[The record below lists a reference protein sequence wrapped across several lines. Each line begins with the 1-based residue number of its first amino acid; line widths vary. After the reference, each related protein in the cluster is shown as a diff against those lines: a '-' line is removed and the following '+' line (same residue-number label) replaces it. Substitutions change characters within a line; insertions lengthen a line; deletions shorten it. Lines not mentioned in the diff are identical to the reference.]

1 MIWHHDNP
9 SSKSNKPV
17 WSFSQAKNCP
27 SVQSEIPS
35 FDEPK
40 IRTDRVRLKHINN
53 HTKKEK
59 TMKFNPGIES
69 LARAAA
75 RRPWVTVGIWIAV
88 LAAALVIVFTLLGGA
103 LTTDMQVTNNPESQQ
118 AQTILDQN
126 LGQDTTLEEM
136 IIIRSKTLTVD
147 DAEYRQQVEAMFAG
161 VMALGKD
168 VVIGGMNYYLT
179 GAEALV
185 SADRHSTFITITMPE
200 GSEKEVEQIY
210 SVTDPYAAGGT
221 LEIFHTGDASFTE
234 DTTQLAENTMKT
246 GESIGVTVALVVLAI
261 VFGALAAAFFP
272 IALGIVAIIAAL
284 GLTALVGQFMDLTF
298 TVTNMITMMGLAVG
312 IDYSLFIL
320 TRFREERA
328 KGLTKIEAIARTGA
342 TANKAVLFSGITVI
356 LALAGLIIF
365 PMSIFKTMGIGAV
378 LVVFVAVA
386 ASITLL
392 PALLSLFGDKVNSLR
407 IPFIQRRSE
416 ATAGNG
422 SRGFWA
428 RTTRIVTRFP
438 VVSLVLAVVLLA
450 LAAMPYLGK
459 NTGMSGISGIP
470 DDLRAKQGFLVL
482 QQEFHLGMDSP
493 ALVVVQ
499 GDVTSTAVQNAITS
513 LQARTSEDAAFTP
526 SSVSAYPEKNLA
538 VISIGMAGDPLSKE
552 AMDAVE
558 RLRATYLPE
567 AFAST
572 GIQPLVTGETAFI
585 LDFNATTDSYTPLIF
600 AFILSLSFVILT
612 LAFRSIVI
620 PATAIVMNLLSVAAA
635 YGLMVLVFQRGVGA
649 SIFGFQQVDVI
660 ETWLPLFLFAMLF
673 GLSMDYQVFLLSRIR
688 ERFRQ
693 TGENSEA
700 VSFGLL
706 STGKL
711 ITGAALIMVA
721 VFGGFA
727 LGDMVM
733 FQQMGFGLAV
743 AVFLDATLVRSV
755 LVPAAMKLLGKYNWY
770 LPKWL
775 AWLPNISLGET
786 EQEKKTPAR
795 PALSAP
801 PAPRKPLV
809 RPIPVTVPLRVN
821 QSVRIIR
828 RKDMDMN

>member
-1 MIWHHDNP
+1 
-9 SSKSNKPV
+9 
-17 WSFSQAKNCP
+17 
-27 SVQSEIPS
+27 
-35 FDEPK
+35 
-40 IRTDRVRLKHINN
+40 
-53 HTKKEK
+53 
-59 TMKFNPGIES
+59 MKLNLGVES
-69 LARAAA
+69 IARAAA
-75 RRPWVTVGIWIAV
+75 RRPWITAGIWAGILV
-88 LAAALVIVFTLLGGA
+88 AAAVIIFTLLGGA
-103 LTTDMQVTNNPESQQ
+103 LTTDMEVTNNPESQQ
-118 AQTILDQN
+118 AQAILDQN
-126 LGQDTTLEEM
+126 LGKDTTLEEM

-147 DAEYRQQVEAMFAG
+147 DPQYRQAVEGLFSA
-161 VMALGKD
+161 VMALGQD
-168 VVIGGMNYYLT
+168 TVLGGMNYYTT

-185 SADRHSTFITITMPE
+185 STDRHSTFITLTMPE
-200 GSEKEVEQIY
+200 GSAEKVEQIY
-210 SVTDPYAAGGT
+210 RVSSSYTAGGEF
-221 LEIFHTGDASFTE
+221 EIFHTGDASFTQ
-234 DTTQLAENTMKT
+234 DTTRLAENTMQT
-246 GESIGVTVALVVLAI
+246 GESIGITVALVVLAI

-328 KGLTKIEAIARTGA
+328 RGLSRLEAIARTGA
-342 TANKAVLFSGITVI
+342 TANKAVLFSGITVM

-365 PMSIFKTMGIGAV
+365 PMSIFKTMGIGAI

-392 PALLSLFGDKVNSLR
+392 PALLSIFGDKVNALR
-407 IPFIQRRSE
+407 IPLIRRRAAAS
-416 ATAGNG
+416 AGDE
-422 SRGFWA
+422 SKGFWV
-428 RTTRIVTRFP
+428 RTTRIVTRLP
-438 VVSLVLAVVLLA
+438 VVSLVLAIVLLG
-450 LAAMPYLGK
+450 LAAYPYLDK

-493 ALVVVQ
+493 ALVVIP
-499 GDVTSTAVQNAITS
+499 GDVDSSGMQIALAA
-513 LQARTSEDAAFTP
+513 LQARVSEDASFTP
-526 SSVSAYPEKNLA
+526 SVVSAYPEKNLM
-538 VISIGMAGDPLSKE
+538 VVRIGMAGDPLSKD

-558 RLRATYLPE
+558 RLRAIYIPE
-567 AFAST
+567 AFSGT
-572 GIQPLVTGETAFI
+572 GISPLVTGETAFI

-600 AFILSLSFVILT
+600 AFILSLSFIVLT

-635 YGLMVLVFQRGVGA
+635 YGLMVLVFQHGVGA
-649 SIFGFQQVDVI
+649 SLFGFQQVDVI

-688 ERFRQ
+688 ERFSQ
-693 TGENSEA
+693 TGNNSEA
-700 VSFGLL
+700 VSYGLL

-743 AVFLDATLVRSV
+743 AVLLDATLVRSV
-755 LVPAAMKLLGKYNWY
+755 LVPATMKLLGRFNWY
-770 LPKWL
+770 MPKWL
-775 AWLPNISLGET
+775 AWLPNISLGEN
-786 EQEKKTPAR
+786 EQKPEKPAR
-795 PALSAP
+795 PAL
-801 PAPRKPLV
+801 PAARRPVV
-809 RPIPVTVPLRVN
+809 RPVPVPVPLRVN
-821 QSVRIIR
+821 QSIR
-828 RKDMDMN
+828 VTRKKDMEIN